1 MSSLKSTGSPAWIE
15 RFRQYLAVERRCSAH
30 TLAAY
35 TRDLRALVFYCERAG
50 LESWAALD
58 SAHLRTFAAKQHAGG
73 LGPRSIQRRLSAVRS
88 FYEFLQREAQV
99 LREQEARGSR
109 GREPQASRRHP
120 DMATRAGDAIKP
132 ADGEREI
139 MTLRSNPGRDV
150 RAPKAAR
157 KLPQTLDADQ
167 MARLLDIPAGEPFAT
182 RDRAIME
189 LLYSSGLRLAEIVGL
204 DVRALDLPDRTVR
217 ARGKGDKTRVVPVG
231 RVALRA
237 LEQWLTE
244 RAALARPGEQ
254 ALFVGRSGRR
264 LGRRAVELR
273 VAYWA
278 RRQGLS
284 AHVYPHLFRH
294 SFASHLLESGA
305 ELRGVQEL
313 LGHADIAT
321 TQIYTHLDFQH
332 LARIYDATHPRA
344 RRSKTRAR

>member
-1 MSSLKSTGSPAWIE
+1 
-15 RFRQYLAVERRCSAH
+15 V
-30 TLAAY
+30 AAY
-35 TRDLRALVFYCERAG
+35 TRDLQALVAYCDRSG
-50 LESWAALD
+50 LD
-58 SAHLRTFAAKQHAGG
+58 SWTAVDNGHLRSFAARSHAGG

-88 FYEFLQREAQV
+88 FYEFLQREAHA
-99 LREQEARGSR
+99 LRSAADDEAREVAR
-109 GREPQASRRHP
+109 
-120 DMATRAGDAIKP
+120 I
-132 ADGEREI
+132 
-139 MTLRSNPGRDV
+139 RSNPGQDV

-157 KLPQTLDADQ
+157 RLPETLDADQ
-167 MARLLDIPAGEPFAT
+167 MARLLEIPAGEPFAA

-204 DVRALDLPDRTVR
+204 DMASLDLRDRVVNVL
-217 ARGKGDKTRVVPVG
+217 GKGSKMRVVPVG
-231 RVALRA
+231 RMALKA
-237 LEQWLTE
+237 IEQWMAE
-244 RAALARPGEQ
+244 RAALARPDEQ

-284 AHVYPHLFRH
+284 THVYPHLFRH

-344 RRSKTRAR
+344 RRAKTPAK

>member
-1 MSSLKSTGSPAWIE
+1 MTAAALVWIE
-15 RFRQYLAVERRCSAH
+15 RFRRYLSAERRCSPH

-35 TRDLRALVFYCERAG
+35 TRDLHALVSYCERTG
-50 LESWAALD
+50 LESWTAID
-58 SAHLRTFAAKQHAGG
+58 SGHLRTFAARQHAGG

-88 FYEFLQREAQV
+88 FYEFLQREAQA
-99 LREQEARGSR
+99 LRR
-109 GREPQASRRHP
+109 GRHGP
-120 DMATRAGDAIKP
+120 DPTEGADAGD
-132 ADGEREI
+132 REVARI
-139 MTLRSNPGRDV
+139 RSNPGQDV

-157 KLPQTLDADQ
+157 RLPETLDADQ
-167 MARLLDIPAGEPFAT
+167 MARLLEIPAGEPFAT

-204 DVRALDLPDRTVR
+204 DLGNLDLRDRVVHVL
-217 ARGKGDKTRVVPVG
+217 GKGRKARLVPVG
-231 RVALRA
+231 RVAIRS
-237 LEQWLTE
+237 LEQWLPE
-244 RAALARPGEQ
+244 RAGFIRSGEE
-254 ALFVGRSGRR
+254 ALFIGRHGRR

-278 RRQGLS
+278 RRQGLA

-332 LARIYDATHPRA
+332 LARIYDAAHPRA
-344 RRSKTRAR
+344 RRAKSPAK